1 LLVAPFTVHA
11 LAFGRLTFMKLTK
24 RTATILLAIG
34 VFTLFVWVTRLF
46 VFFGE
51 LQAGTLPA
59 PAVHL
64 TMVVI
69 YLVIGV
75 YLSYLGV
82 KGRRAARGS
91 GPA

>member
-1 LLVAPFTVHA
+1 
-11 LAFGRLTFMKLTK
+11 MKLTK

>member
-1 LLVAPFTVHA
+1 MALVDWHC
-11 LAFGRLTFMKLTK
+11 MKLKK
-24 RTATILLAIG
+24 RTATILLTIG

-46 VFFGE
+46 VFLGE

-64 TMVVI
+64 TMVI
-69 YLVIGV
+69 AYLAIGV

-82 KGRRAARGS
+82 KGRRAA
-91 GPA
+91 

>member
-1 LLVAPFTVHA
+1 
-11 LAFGRLTFMKLTK
+11 MKLTK

-34 VFTLFVWVTRLF
+34 VFTLFIWVTRLF
-46 VFFGE
+46 VFLGE

-64 TMVVI
+64 TMVII

-75 YLSYLGV
+75 YLSYLGIR
-82 KGRRAARGS
+82 GRRAA
-91 GPA
+91 

>member
-1 LLVAPFTVHA
+1 
-11 LAFGRLTFMKLTK
+11 MKLTK

-34 VFTLFVWVTRLF
+34 VFTLFIWVTRLF
-46 VFFGE
+46 VFLGE

-64 TMVVI
+64 TMVII

-75 YLSYLGV
+75 YLSYLGI
-82 KGRRAARGS
+82 KGRRRAA
-91 GPA
+91 